1 MFEPATALT
10 AIPSLSQAR
19 LAGTRIF
26 LVFALL
32 LLVGFCTLGATE
44 RRPLTGLV
52 IDKRG
57 NPLPGAAV
65 QLEDTATLS
74 VISYITGKD
83 GRYHFNGLLDDRD
96 YTLKAKYK
104 SHWSN
109 GKTFSKFNSSKNP
122 HVDLIVPID

>member
-1 MFEPATALT
+1 MIKPAPPLT
-10 AIPSLSQAR
+10 AIPLLSQAR

-32 LLVGFCTLGATE
+32 FLVGFCTLGATE

-65 QLEDTATLS
+65 ELEDRATLS
-74 VISYITGKD
+74 IMSYITGTD

-104 SHWSN
+104 SYWSN
-109 GKTFSKFNSSKNP
+109 GKILSKFNSSKNP